1 MITYT
6 TSDTSSDLEGILGLQ
21 KSNLRKGL
29 TAHEI
34 ESQGF
39 VTVDHTYEILEDL
52 NKHERHIIAKDK
64 SKVIGYVLAMTKHSK
79 FDIPILLPMFQEFDK
94 TFYKEK
100 FISDY
105 NYIIVGQVCVDKNYR
120 GKGIFDNCYNSYMN
134 HYRGKYDFA
143 ITEIASTNLRS
154 LNAHKRIGFEEV
166 HSYFGPD
173 NTEWIIVIWD
183 WKNVS

>member
-29 TAHEI
+29 TDQEI
-34 ESQGF
+34 QSQGF

-64 SKVIGYVLAMTKHSK
+64 NKVIGYVLAMTKHSK

-94 TFYKEK
+94 TYYKEK

-105 NYIIVGQVCVDKNYR
+105 NYIIVG
-120 GKGIFDNCYNSYMN
+120 
-134 HYRGKYDFA
+134 
-143 ITEIASTNLRS
+143 
-154 LNAHKRIGFEEV
+154 
-166 HSYFGPD
+166 
-173 NTEWIIVIWD
+173 
-183 WKNVS
+183 